1 MIDHCKSSY
10 SDPNLKWSQMDVESS
25 ECQVYADTATIVR
38 YVTNSINKNHYSSIT
53 KPGAK

>member
-25 ECQVYADTATIVR
+25 ECQVYADTATIVCTLCDQF
-38 YVTNSINKNHYSSIT
+38 YK
-53 KPGAK
+53 KKE